1 MQLEREKQIQ
11 ETENQPALTDSAMGK
26 IIGIDLGTTNSCVAV
41 LEGNEPVVIANSE
54 GKRTTPSIVAFVE
67 GGERKVGDPA
77 KRQAITN
84 PEKTIFSIKRFMGET
99 YDQVQKEISRVPYK
113 VVRGDNNTPR
123 VDIEGRLYTPQEIS
137 AMVLQKMKKTA
148 EDYLGQEVTEAVITV
163 PAYFSD
169 AQRQATKEAGEIA
182 GLNVRRI
189 VNEPTAA
196 SLAYGLDKT
205 NKDMKIAVFDLGGGT
220 FDISILELGDGV
232 FEVKSTN
239 GDTHLGGDD
248 FDHVIIDWLAEE
260 FLREE
265 GVDLRKDPMALQRL
279 KEAAE
284 KAKIELSSTTSTE
297 INLPYIMPVNGVPKH
312 LVKTL
317 TRAKF
322 EQLAD
327 SLIQACIEPCRQSL
341 KDAGLSTSDIDE
353 VILVGGSTRIPA
365 VQAIVEKFFGKAPS
379 KGVNPDEVVAVGAA
393 IQGGVLTGEVKDVL
407 LLDVTPLSLGIET
420 MGGVMTKLIE
430 ANTTIPTKKSE
441 TFTTAVDNQPSVEIH
456 VLQGERSLAK
466 DNKSIGRFHLDGI
479 PAAQRGVPQIEVTFD
494 IDANGILNVSA
505 KDKGTGKVQS
515 IRIEASSGLS
525 DDEVKRMKEEAQ
537 ANAEA
542 DKKEKERIDK
552 LNQADSMIFQTEKQ
566 LKDLGDK
573 LPADKKA
580 PIETALNKLKE
591 AHKAQDIAGIDAAMA
606 ELNSVFQA
614 ASQEMYNAQNAQGG
628 AQPGPNFGQQTGGNA
643 SNNKQDGGVTDVD
656 FEEVK

>member
-1 MQLEREKQIQ
+1 
-11 ETENQPALTDSAMGK
+11 MGK

-54 GKRTTPSIVAFVE
+54 GKRTTPSIVAFIE

-99 YDQVQKEISRVPYK
+99 YDQVTKEINRVPYK

-297 INLPYIMPVNGVPKH
+297 INLPYIMPVNGIPKH

-327 SLIQACIEPCRQSL
+327 NLIQACIEPCRQSL

-505 KDKGTGKVQS
+505 KDKGTGKVQG

-537 ANAEA
+537 SNAEA

-580 PIETALNKLKE
+580 PIEAALNKLKE
-591 AHKAQDIAGIDAAMA
+591 AHKAQDIAGIDTAMA

-628 AQPGPNFGQQTGGNA
+628 AQPGPDFGQQAGGNA
-643 SNNKQDGGVTDVD
+643 GNSNKQDGGVTDVD

>member
-1 MQLEREKQIQ
+1 
-11 ETENQPALTDSAMGK
+11 MGK

-84 PEKTIFSIKRFMGET
+84 PQKTIFSIKRFMGET
-99 YDQVQKEISRVPYK
+99 YDQVQKEIARVPYK

-123 VDIEGRLYTPQEIS
+123 VDIDGRLYTPQEIS

-182 GLNVRRI
+182 GLKVRRI

-260 FLREE
+260 FLSDE

-322 EQLAD
+322 EQLCD
-327 SLIQACIEPCRQSL
+327 HLIQACIEPCRQAL
-341 KDAGLSTSDIDE
+341 KDASLSTSEIDE

-525 DDEVKRMKEEAQ
+525 EDEVKRMKAEAA

-566 LKDLGDK
+566 LKELGDK
-573 LPADKKA
+573 LPADKKSQ
-580 PIETALNKLKE
+580 IEAALGKLKE
-591 AHKAQDIAGIDAAMA
+591 AHKAQDIAAVDAAMN

-614 ASQEMYNAQNAQGG
+614 ASQEMYNAGGAQGG
-628 AQPGPNFGQQTGGNA
+628 AQAGPNFGGQQAGGNA
-643 SNNKQDGGVTDVD
+643 NNGNNGKDNVTDVD

>member
-1 MQLEREKQIQ
+1 M
-11 ETENQPALTDSAMGK
+11 SK
-26 IIGIDLGTTNSCVAV
+26 IIGIDLGTTNSCVSV

-54 GKRTTPSIVAFVE
+54 GKRTTPSIVAFVD

-84 PEKTIFSIKRFMGET
+84 PTKTIYSIKRFMGET
-99 YDQVQKEISRVPYK
+99 FEQAQKEIDRVPFK
-113 VVRGDNNTPR
+113 VVKGDNDIPC
-123 VDIEGRLYTPQEIS
+123 VDIDGRLYTPQEIS
-137 AMVLQKMKKTA
+137 AMILQKMKKTA

-163 PAYFSD
+163 PAYFND

-182 GLNVRRI
+182 GLKVRRI

-196 SLAYGLDKT
+196 SLAYGLDKA

-260 FLREE
+260 FKADE
-265 GVDLRKDPMALQRL
+265 GIDLRQDPMALQRL

-284 KAKIELSSTTSTE
+284 KAKIELSSSSSTD
-297 INLPYIMPVNGVPKH
+297 INLPYIMPVNGIPKH
-312 LVKTL
+312 LVRTL
-317 TRAKF
+317 SRAKF
-322 EQLAD
+322 EQLSD
-327 SLIQACIEPCRQSL
+327 KLIQACEAPCLQAL
-341 KDAGLSTSDIDE
+341 KDANLSPSQIDE

-365 VQAIVEKFFGKAPS
+365 IQEKVQKIFGKAPS
-379 KGVNPDEVVAVGAA
+379 KGVNPDEVVAIGAA

-407 LLDVTPLSLGIET
+407 LLDVTPLSLGLET
-420 MGGVMTKLIE
+420 LGGVMTHLIE
-430 ANTTIPTKKSE
+430 ANTTIPTRKSQI
-441 TFTTAVDNQPSVEIH
+441 FSTAEDNQPSVEIH
-456 VLQGERSLAK
+456 VLQGERSMAK
-466 DNKSIGRFHLDGI
+466 DNKSIGRFNLDGI
-479 PAAQRGVPQIEVTFD
+479 TPAPRGVPQIEVTFD

-505 KDKGTGKVQS
+505 VDKATGKEQK

-525 DDEVKRMKEEAQ
+525 EEEINRMKADAQ
-537 ANAEA
+537 ANADA
-542 DKKEKERIDK
+542 DRQNKERIEK
-552 LNQADSMIFQTEKQ
+552 INQADTMIFTTEKQ
-566 LKDLGDK
+566 LKELGDK

-580 PIETALNKLKE
+580 PIEAALEDLKK
-591 AHKAQDIAGIDAAMA
+591 AHKAEDLPAIDKAMEA
-606 ELNSVFQA
+606 LNTAFHA
-614 ASQEMYNAQNAQGG
+614 ASEEMYRATGGNPEG
-628 AQPGPNFGQQTGGNA
+628 AQPGAGGGNPSQDNG
-643 SNNKQDGGVTDVD
+643 SNAQDVTDAD

>member
-1 MQLEREKQIQ
+1 
-11 ETENQPALTDSAMGK
+11 MGK

-54 GKRTTPSIVAFVE
+54 GKRTTPSVVAFVE

-84 PEKTIFSIKRFMGET
+84 PTNTIYSIKRLMGER
-99 YDQVQKEISRVPYK
+99 YSEIEGETKRLPYK
-113 VVRGDNNTPR
+113 VVKGENDTAR
-123 VDIEGRLYTPQEIS
+123 VEVNGRQYSPQEIS
-137 AMVLQKMKKTA
+137 AMTLQKMKQTA
-148 EDYLGQEVTEAVITV
+148 EDYLGEPVTEAVITV

-182 GLNVRRI
+182 GLTVKRI

-196 SLAYGLDKT
+196 ALAYGLDKS

-248 FDHVIIDWLAEE
+248 YDHAVIDWLAEE
-260 FLREE
+260 FLKDES
-265 GVDLRKDPMALQRL
+265 VDLRKDPMALQRL

-297 INLPYIMPVNGVPKH
+297 INLPYIMPVDGVPKH

-322 EQLAD
+322 EQLTD
-327 SLIQACIEPCRQSL
+327 KYTQACKVPVEQAL
-341 KDAGLSTSDIDE
+341 KDAGISASEIDD

-365 VQAIVEKFFGKAPS
+365 VQEMVAGLFGKQPS
-379 KGVNPDEVVAVGAA
+379 KGVNPDEVVALGAA
-393 IQGGVLTGEVKDVL
+393 IQGGVLSGHVKDVL

-420 MGGVMTKLIE
+420 MGGVMTKLID
-430 ANTTIPTKKSE
+430 ANTTIPTKKSQI
-441 TFTTAVDNQPSVEIH
+441 FTTAADNQPSVEIH
-456 VLQGERSLAK
+456 VLQGERSMAR
-466 DNKSIGRFHLDGI
+466 DNKTLGKFNLDGI
-479 PAAQRGVPQIEVTFD
+479 PPAQRGVPQIEVTFD
-494 IDANGILNVSA
+494 IDANGIVNVSA
-505 KDKGTGKVQS
+505 KDKGTGKEQK

-525 DDEVKRMKEEAQ
+525 DDEIQRMKAEAE
-537 ANAEA
+537 ANAES
-542 DKKEKERIDK
+542 DKKERERIDK
-552 LNQADSMIFQTEKQ
+552 INQADSVIFQTEKQ

-573 LPADKKA
+573 MPADKKA
-580 PIETALNKLKE
+580 EIETALGKLKE
-591 AHKAQDIAGIDAAMA
+591 AHKAQDIAGIDSAME
-606 ELNSVFQA
+606 ELNKVAQA
-614 ASQEMYNAQNAQGG
+614 MSEQMYNQQQQQPNA
-628 AQPGPNFGQQTGGNA
+628 GPTTGPTTDNTQTNSG
-643 SNNKQDGGVTDVD
+643 SSSSDDVTDAD